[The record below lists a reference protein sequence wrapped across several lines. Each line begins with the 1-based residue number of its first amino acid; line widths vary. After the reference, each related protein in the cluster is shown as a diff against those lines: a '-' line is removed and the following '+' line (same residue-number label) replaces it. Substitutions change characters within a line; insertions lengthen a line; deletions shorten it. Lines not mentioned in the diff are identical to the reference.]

1 VEEREREIERMK
13 AQRERLREEKMAIE
27 EKRLKREGELAEQ
40 NEKLHGLMA
49 EEFEHS
55 FKDKEIEEVDDV
67 EDRFDW
73 RDEDTSYENDGEN
86 AESLKQES

>member
-1 VEEREREIERMK
+1 MEEREREIERMK

>member
-1 VEEREREIERMK
+1 
-13 AQRERLREEKMAIE
+13 MAIE